1 MGRRWWRVLGRDH
14 ADFASRRR
22 VVGLAV
28 AFGAFAGGLAV
39 ICFACF
45 TGEAGEAFAATD
57 LTRADFSGL
66 TNLLDLAGAL
76 AAALLV
82 VTLAGLDAFGE
93 VGTAFALVVVVFTA
107 AFFAGFAGV
116 ACAIVPAFGLAVF
129 TRAVFF
135 AVGVVAL
142 AANFVVAAAARL
154 AVFTVFAGFAGVTFA
169 AGFFSEA
176 GRAFSVFADFATIP
190 AALGFIGFVVA
201 VVVLAAVVLAVV
213 VLAAPGFV
221 VVVVVVF
228 AVLTA
233 LAAARWT
240 SGDLAAV
247 AGEALRAFGFAGAAW
262 LSSAPFT
269 RLTRSAITGAA
280 AFLAAPAVSVVSAT
294 AGPGV
299 TWARLGFA
307 GESTATGAAGVSAT
321 FASAGLRAL
330 AFAGDL
336 ADGGSACCAGI
347 ACFLRRGRCVGRGA
361 SYSSSSGLGMTRSS
375 SPIPS
380 RK

>member
-45 TGEAGEAFAATD
+45 TGVAGEAFAATD

-66 TNLLDLAGAL
+66 TDLLDLAGAL

-93 VGTAFALVVVVFTA
+93 VGTAVALVVVVFTA
-107 AFFAGFAGV
+107 AFFAVFAGV
-116 ACAIVPAFGLAVF
+116 ARAIVPAFGLAVF
-129 TRAVFF
+129 TRAIFS

-176 GRAFSVFADFATIP
+176 GRAFSFFADFATIP

-201 VVVLAAVVLAVV
+201 VVVLAVVVLAVV

-233 LAAARWT
+233 FAAARWT

-269 RLTRSAITGAA
+269 RLTRSAITGA
-280 AFLAAPAVSVVSAT
+280 SVVSAT
-294 AGPGV
+294 AGAGI
-299 TWARLGFA
+299 TFARLGFA
-307 GESTATGAAGVSAT
+307 GESTAAGAAGVSAT

-375 SPIPS
+375 SPMPS